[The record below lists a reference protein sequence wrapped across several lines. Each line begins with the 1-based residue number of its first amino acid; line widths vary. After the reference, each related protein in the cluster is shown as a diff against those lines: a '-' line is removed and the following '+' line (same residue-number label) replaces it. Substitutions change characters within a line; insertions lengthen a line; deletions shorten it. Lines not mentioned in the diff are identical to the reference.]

1 MKGYN
6 MTNNKNN
13 NPAYNWDLYLKQCQ
27 EVAASSITPYEII
40 PYKKYNGIKQAIVK
54 KQNTFK
60 EALIMFIL
68 FNRSNLFTA
77 YNIILKKLDITILG
91 FMTIKFKDYLF
102 KYLFNREINPKK
114 LVRVLNYDGMPVT
127 ADCIMNQIVPN
138 INLEEHEIH
147 AHNKA
152 INYEL

>member
-60 EALIMFIL
+60 EALTNEI
-68 FNRSNLFTA
+68 
-77 YNIILKKLDITILG
+77 KKRGFDTSRIEIITIG
-91 FMTIKFKDYLF
+91 
-102 KYLFNREINPKK
+102 
-114 LVRVLNYDGMPVT
+114 
-127 ADCIMNQIVPN
+127 
-138 INLEEHEIH
+138 
-147 AHNKA
+147 
-152 INYEL
+152 

>member
-1 MKGYN
+1 

-60 EALIMFIL
+60 EALTNEI
-68 FNRSNLFTA
+68 
-77 YNIILKKLDITILG
+77 KKRGFDTGRIEIITIG
-91 FMTIKFKDYLF
+91 
-102 KYLFNREINPKK
+102 
-114 LVRVLNYDGMPVT
+114 
-127 ADCIMNQIVPN
+127 
-138 INLEEHEIH
+138 
-147 AHNKA
+147 
-152 INYEL
+152 

>member
-60 EALIMFIL
+60 EALTNEIKKRGFDT
-68 FNRSNLFTA
+68 NR
-77 YNIILKKLDITILG
+77 IEVITIG
-91 FMTIKFKDYLF
+91 
-102 KYLFNREINPKK
+102 
-114 LVRVLNYDGMPVT
+114 
-127 ADCIMNQIVPN
+127 
-138 INLEEHEIH
+138 
-147 AHNKA
+147 
-152 INYEL
+152 

>member
-1 MKGYN
+1 

-60 EALIMFIL
+60 EALTNEI
-68 FNRSNLFTA
+68 
-77 YNIILKKLDITILG
+77 KKRGFDTSRIEVITIG
-91 FMTIKFKDYLF
+91 
-102 KYLFNREINPKK
+102 
-114 LVRVLNYDGMPVT
+114 
-127 ADCIMNQIVPN
+127 
-138 INLEEHEIH
+138 
-147 AHNKA
+147 
-152 INYEL
+152 

>member
-1 MKGYN
+1 

-60 EALIMFIL
+60 EALTNEI
-68 FNRSNLFTA
+68 
-77 YNIILKKLDITILG
+77 KKRGFDTSKIEVITIG
-91 FMTIKFKDYLF
+91 
-102 KYLFNREINPKK
+102 
-114 LVRVLNYDGMPVT
+114 
-127 ADCIMNQIVPN
+127 
-138 INLEEHEIH
+138 
-147 AHNKA
+147 
-152 INYEL
+152 

>member
-60 EALIMFIL
+60 EALTNEI
-68 FNRSNLFTA
+68 
-77 YNIILKKLDITILG
+77 KKRGFDTSRIEVITIG
-91 FMTIKFKDYLF
+91 
-102 KYLFNREINPKK
+102 
-114 LVRVLNYDGMPVT
+114 
-127 ADCIMNQIVPN
+127 
-138 INLEEHEIH
+138 
-147 AHNKA
+147 
-152 INYEL
+152 

>member
-60 EALIMFIL
+60 EVLTNEI
-68 FNRSNLFTA
+68 
-77 YNIILKKLDITILG
+77 KKRGFDTGRIEIITIG
-91 FMTIKFKDYLF
+91 
-102 KYLFNREINPKK
+102 
-114 LVRVLNYDGMPVT
+114 
-127 ADCIMNQIVPN
+127 
-138 INLEEHEIH
+138 
-147 AHNKA
+147 
-152 INYEL
+152 

>member
-60 EALIMFIL
+60 EALTNEI
-68 FNRSNLFTA
+68 
-77 YNIILKKLDITILG
+77 KKRGFDTGRIEIITIG
-91 FMTIKFKDYLF
+91 
-102 KYLFNREINPKK
+102 
-114 LVRVLNYDGMPVT
+114 
-127 ADCIMNQIVPN
+127 
-138 INLEEHEIH
+138 
-147 AHNKA
+147 
-152 INYEL
+152 

>member
-60 EALIMFIL
+60 EALTNEI
-68 FNRSNLFTA
+68 
-77 YNIILKKLDITILG
+77 KKRGFDTSRIEVITI
-91 FMTIKFKDYLF
+91 
-102 KYLFNREINPKK
+102 
-114 LVRVLNYDGMPVT
+114 
-127 ADCIMNQIVPN
+127 A
-138 INLEEHEIH
+138 
-147 AHNKA
+147 
-152 INYEL
+152 